1 MRAKLIILSGSGGAH
16 FHVAGDSE
24 ALAALGEA
32 FQKAASEADP
42 GVVSL
47 AIPHLVL
54 VNDSIEWSISR
65 EEEQGS

>member
-32 FQKAASEADP
+32 FEKAASEANP
-42 GVVSL
+42 GGISL
-47 AIPHLVL
+47 AIPDLVAHES
-54 VNDSIEWSISR
+54 VEWSVSR
-65 EEEQGS
+65 VEG